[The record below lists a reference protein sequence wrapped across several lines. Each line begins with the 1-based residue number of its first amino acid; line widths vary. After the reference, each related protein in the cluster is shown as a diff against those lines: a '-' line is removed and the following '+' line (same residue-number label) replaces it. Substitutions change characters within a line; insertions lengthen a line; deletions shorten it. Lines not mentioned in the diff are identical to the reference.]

1 MRTVQAISAIFVLSL
16 IIGCGS
22 GQNDDVDTWYNY
34 GESITKSDFINVS
47 HAVENIDG
55 FAEIP
60 VVVEGTITQ
69 VCQSRG
75 CWMVVED
82 GGKSIRI
89 RFADYGFFVP
99 WESAGKYV
107 RVQGTLSMETISEE
121 TARHWAE
128 EADDPDVNPGEIH
141 GDQEVVMMM
150 ATAVSIKDG
159 TPISEEQMSVIGDN
173 DTHERTH

>member
-1 MRTVQAISAIFVLSL
+1 MRTVQAVSAIFILSL

-22 GQNDDVDTWYNY
+22 GQSDDANSWYNY
-34 GESITKSDFINVS
+34 GNSITQSDIINVS

-55 FAEIP
+55 FAGTP

-75 CWMVVED
+75 CWMVIEED
-82 GGKSIRI
+82 GKSIRI

-99 WESAGKYV
+99 WESAGKSV
-107 RVQGTLSMETISEE
+107 RAQGTLSIETISEE
-121 TARHWAE
+121 TARHRAE
-128 EADDPDVNPGEIH
+128 EADDPDVKPGEIH